1 MAVWRWLVDL
11 GCEVAG
17 PRFGPEISGEHVSD
31 ELNEQERRFLDVVAR
46 SQSSDYVPSNEE
58 LLQETG
64 VTSVSA
70 LNVLKRNLT
79 RRRFLRR
86 NSDTPLGIAIVRRD
100 DLASPLPLS
109 SPTETQP
116 KSGTASGL
124 HSSVSWRDPERRRQ
138 QQRLALEF
146 IHKFQQE
153 HSSSPSYDEIGEA
166 VNLLSKES
174 VSRLMEGLQEARFIR
189 RDKNAP
195 RKIELTPRAH
205 SLLGLLSNDLP
216 QAASGYVPLLGRIV
230 AGKPTETMQ
239 NDEGGLLL
247 PPEIIGSNKVDD
259 LFLLRV
265 DGHSMTEAGVLH
277 GDVVLVHRV
286 TTVSNGDL
294 VAALLRESVGGES
307 PGTTVKRYVREDDQV
322 WLKPAHPAFEP
333 INGDQ
338 AEVQGKVIALLRW
351 PLGAP

>member
-1 MAVWRWLVDL
+1 M
-11 GCEVAG
+11 
-17 PRFGPEISGEHVSD
+17 SD

-70 LNVLKRNLT
+70 LNVLKHNLT

-86 NSDTPLGIAIVRRD
+86 NLDAPLGIEIVRRD

-109 SPTETQP
+109 STTGTQP

-124 HSSVSWRDPERRRQ
+124 HSSVSWRDPERRRS

-146 IHKFQQE
+146 VHKFQQE
-153 HSSSPSYDEIGEA
+153 YSSSPSYREIGEA
-166 VNLLSKES
+166 VNLSSGES
-174 VSRLMEGLQEARFIR
+174 VSRLMEGLQDAGFIR

-205 SLLGLLSNDLP
+205 SALGLLSNDLP
-216 QAASGYVPLLGRIV
+216 QAAPVYVPLLGRIV
-230 AGKPTETMQ
+230 AGKPTEAIQ
-239 NDEGGLLL
+239 DDDEGGLFL
-247 PPEIIGSNKVDD
+247 PPEIMGLNNADD

-265 DGHSMTEAGVLH
+265 DGPSMTEAGVLH

-294 VAALLRESVGGES
+294 VAALLSESVGGES
-307 PGTTVKRYVREDDQV
+307 PGTTVKRYVLENDQV
-322 WLKPAHPAFEP
+322 WLKPAHPAFDP